1 MTQRVT
7 FGVPVEALQGVPG
20 SGDRFVYSYRY
31 AALSNTGSNGR
42 PVLTRAQWVYLAK
55 AAGLTGE
62 ATAEWAEWHGGTGKI
77 IESAQAAR
85 SAGPEGEA
93 TMRMRLAHGV
103 PGVDPAEAAVPVSLL
118 KLASLLRP
126 GANVATTAVGKG
138 AAGGTGSTGGGS
150 HTHMPPTGSSDGG
163 TPTGT
168 VLDRSPEQVLLDLAR
183 SEIGLLFLDRTR
195 LRPAGFV
202 VGEHLHTMGLAP
214 AEEVVLE
221 QRSFVQRDTL
231 SESSGE
237 TEGST
242 ESEQSST
249 TTIDHAEVIAGSL
262 TTTRTDGFT
271 AGGTV
276 GFEYGIKAQVNAG
289 VSDTTTQADND
300 TRTDSV
306 KEVAARTTK
315 NVAKLRDVHKTV
327 FRVSESDRF
336 ERAARRTIR
345 NPNQFTPID
354 LHFYKVLQRIRFS
367 HERFGVRLCWT
378 PFVRDPAGDF
388 YAAETAMKEEMLKAA
403 RDSIPAVA
411 LPAQPNVGEVPG
423 ARLVGLDPPLT
434 ELTQWGGWPGTDM
447 SADYTLPVNVPH
459 GMKWDGDV
467 PGLQGSLRST
477 LTGAPRGHGV
487 RVVGDPWEVMNSAG
501 DRTVFQLIHCGA
513 GWRLAGSSQIW
524 VSLSARVIPDTTSL
538 GQEQAAATA
547 AWEAQCAT
555 LIAGRAAKVAA
566 AEAIALAEF
575 EAWRIAHRASL
586 NPAQELMRRF
596 INAMF
601 PADARDE
608 IAELDVWEQVFD
620 WELAA
625 ARTYSGTWS
634 GDGSLRDPARPA
646 GDFVNASWARL
657 FLPVRTGFED
667 IALRWIFLRS
677 QQGTGPAGIE
687 ELVRKVLKE
696 LTDWRV
702 THLGGPSEVVL
713 TPGNPCPE
721 VVQKHVCLGTWA
733 EDLPTDGVHTEV
745 TLAGTT
751 AADPFTESVAQ
762 GEADR
767 TAAASAVLLA
777 QGKVGE
783 AVAASGLASVD
794 VAVHLTEPRP

>member
-1 MTQRVT
+1 MTERVT
-7 FGVPVEALQGVPG
+7 FGVPVEALQGAPG

-31 AALSNTGSNGR
+31 AALSNTGGNGR

-62 ATAEWAEWHGGTGKI
+62 ATAEWLEWHGG
-77 IESAQAAR
+77 QAKGVEAH
-85 SAGPEGEA
+85 AAPAAEGEA

-103 PGVDPAEAAVPVSLL
+103 PGVDPAEQALPSKSLAR
-118 KLASLLRP
+118 LAETLRAGTRLTSTAP
-126 GANVATTAVGKG
+126 G
-138 AAGGTGSTGGGS
+138 GGTGSTGGGMS
-150 HTHMPPTGSSDGG
+150 THMPPKGNPGTTG
-163 TPTGT
+163 TGT
-168 VLDRSPEQVLLDLAR
+168 VLDRPPEQVLLDLAR

-214 AEEVVLE
+214 GEEVVLE

-231 SESSGE
+231 NEAASE

-242 ESEQSST
+242 EGETASS
-249 TTIDHAEVIAGSL
+249 TTIDHAEVIAGSI
-262 TTTRTDGFT
+262 TRTRTDGFS

-276 GFEYGIKAQVNAG
+276 GFEYGVKAAVNGG
-289 VSDTTTQADND
+289 VSESTTDADND

-315 NVAKLRDVHKTV
+315 NVAKMRDLHKTV

-367 HERFGVRLCWT
+367 HERYGVRLCWT

-388 YAAETAMKEEMLKAA
+388 YAAETAMKEKLLKAA
-403 RDSIPAVA
+403 RDSVPAVV
-411 LPAQPNVGEVPG
+411 LPPQPNVGEVPG
-423 ARLVGLDPPLT
+423 ARLVGLDPPMT
-434 ELTQWGGWPGTDM
+434 ELTQWGGWPGSDM
-447 SADYTLPVNVPH
+447 SADYTLPINVPS
-459 GMKWDGDV
+459 GMKWDGDIQT
-467 PGLQGSLRST
+467 LQGSLRST
-477 LTGAPRGHGV
+477 LTGAPRGFGV
-487 RVVGDPWEVMNSAG
+487 QTVGDPWEVVNSAG
-501 DRTVFQLIHCGA
+501 DRTIFQIIHCGA

-524 VSLSARVIPDTTSL
+524 VSLSARVIPDTSSL
-538 GQEQAAATA
+538 SQAQASATA

-555 LIAGRAAKVAA
+555 LIAQRAAKVAD
-566 AEAIALAEF
+566 AEAVALAEF

-625 ARTYSGTWS
+625 ARTYSGTWN

-657 FLPVRTGFED
+657 FLPVRTGYED

-687 ELVRKVLKE
+687 GLVRKVLKE
-696 LTDWRV
+696 LTDWRS
-702 THLGGPSEVVL
+702 THLGGPQEVELV
-713 TPGNPCPE
+713 PGGGSCPE

-733 EDLPTDGVHTEV
+733 EDVPTDGVHTEV

-751 AADPFTESVAQ
+751 AADLFTEAVAL
-762 GEADR
+762 GEKDR
-767 TAAASAVLLA
+767 TAAASAALLA
-777 QGKVGE
+777 QSKVSE
-783 AVAASGLASVD
+783 AVAGGDLATMD
-794 VAVHLTEPRP
+794 VAVHLSEPRP

>member
-1 MTQRVT
+1 MTERVT
-7 FGVPVEALQGVPG
+7 FGVPVEALQGAPG

-31 AALSNTGSNGR
+31 AALSNTGGNGR

-62 ATAEWAEWHGGTGKI
+62 ATAEWLEWHGG
-77 IESAQAAR
+77 QAKGVEAP
-85 SAGPEGEA
+85 AAPAAEGEA

-103 PGVDPAEAAVPVSLL
+103 PGVDPAEQALPSKSLAR
-118 KLASLLRP
+118 LAETLRAGTRLTSTAP
-126 GANVATTAVGKG
+126 G
-138 AAGGTGSTGGGS
+138 GGTGSTGGGMS
-150 HTHMPPTGSSDGG
+150 THMPPKGNPGTTG
-163 TPTGT
+163 TGT
-168 VLDRSPEQVLLDLAR
+168 VLDRTPEQVLLDLAR

-214 AEEVVLE
+214 GEEVVLE

-231 SESSGE
+231 NEAASE

-242 ESEQSST
+242 EGETASS
-249 TTIDHAEVIAGSL
+249 TTIDHAEVIAGSI
-262 TTTRTDGFT
+262 TRTRTDGFS

-276 GFEYGIKAQVNAG
+276 GFEYGVKAAVNGG
-289 VSDTTTQADND
+289 VSESTTDADND

-315 NVAKLRDVHKTV
+315 NVAKMRDLHKTV

-367 HERFGVRLCWT
+367 HERYGVRLCWT

-388 YAAETAMKEEMLKAA
+388 YAAETAMKEKLLKAA
-403 RDSIPAVA
+403 RDSVPAVV
-411 LPAQPNVGEVPG
+411 LPPQPNVGEVPG
-423 ARLVGLDPPLT
+423 ARLVGLDPPMT
-434 ELTQWGGWPGTDM
+434 ELTQWGGWPGSDM
-447 SADYTLPVNVPH
+447 SADYTLPINVPS
-459 GMKWDGDV
+459 GMKWDGDIQT
-467 PGLQGSLRST
+467 LQGSLRST
-477 LTGAPRGHGV
+477 LTGAPRGFGV
-487 RVVGDPWEVMNSAG
+487 HTVGDPWEVVNSAG
-501 DRTVFQLIHCGA
+501 DRTIFQIIHCGA

-524 VSLSARVIPDTTSL
+524 VSLSARVIPDTSSL
-538 GQEQAAATA
+538 SQAQASATA

-555 LIAGRAAKVAA
+555 LIAQRAAKVAD
-566 AEAIALAEF
+566 AEAVALAEF

-625 ARTYSGTWS
+625 ARTYSGTWN

-657 FLPVRTGFED
+657 FLPVRTGYED

-687 ELVRKVLKE
+687 GLVRKVLKE
-696 LTDWRV
+696 LTDWRS
-702 THLGGPSEVVL
+702 THLGGPQEVELV
-713 TPGNPCPE
+713 PGGGSCPE
-721 VVQKHVCLGTWA
+721 VVQKHVCLGTWT
-733 EDLPTDGVHTEV
+733 EDVPTDGVHTEV

-751 AADPFTESVAQ
+751 AADLFTEAVAL
-762 GEADR
+762 GEKDR
-767 TAAASAVLLA
+767 TAAASAALLA
-777 QGKVGE
+777 QSKVSE
-783 AVAASGLASVD
+783 AVAGGDLATMD
-794 VAVHLTEPRP
+794 VAVHLSEPRP